1 MDRKLTE
8 QRLPSSD
15 MLREYNKINETNE
28 QFMKSL
34 IDPDKGIAVSS
45 SVLKL
50 KDNNIAVTAEQ
61 IELHDS
67 EGISYKLTVDHDGK
81 DLTEGDLQDL
91 VDVTNRYSYVI
102 QTNDTFNSTTF
113 VLKEDN

>member
-8 QRLPSSD
+8 QRFPSSD
-15 MLREYNKINETNE
+15 MLKEYNKINETNE

-34 IDPDKGIAVSS
+34 TDPDKGIVVSS

-50 KDNNIAVTAEQ
+50 KDNNVEVTAEQ

-67 EGISYKLTVDHDGK
+67 EGISYKLTVDHDGT

-91 VDVTNRYSYVI
+91 VDVTNRYSYVME
-102 QTNDTFNSTTF
+102 TDDGLTSTTF